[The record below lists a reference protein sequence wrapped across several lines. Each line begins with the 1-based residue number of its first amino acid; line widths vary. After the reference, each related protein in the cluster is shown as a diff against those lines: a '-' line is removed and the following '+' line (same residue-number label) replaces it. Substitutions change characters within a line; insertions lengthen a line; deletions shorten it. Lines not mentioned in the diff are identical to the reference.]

1 VPSAGAQ
8 RCLFAI
14 GGMQEPENDTGGA
27 DDSTADNN
35 SDGSED
41 SPLVERVEEESPRA
55 AEQFCSRTVESLAL
69 HEAPTAIGRSD
80 LTSEEFRDTAQRSTA
95 CGHWLGTWQPGP
107 SLLLGARCHHAVV
120 NARPLHPIR
129 SVSHRLDQALEYS
142 LVSARKPARARG

>member
-1 VPSAGAQ
+1 
-8 RCLFAI
+8 
-14 GGMQEPENDTGGA
+14 MQEPENDTGGA